1 MERTYS
7 SDIKTGKTV
16 KIAGWVHEKRD
27 FGKLVFLI
35 VRDMKGLAQVTAKG
49 GETEDK
55 IVEMIKK
62 DIGKEFV
69 VEIEGV
75 VEKNDRAP
83 GGMEIKPKK
92 VSVISEADSPLPL
105 ESSGKVLSDLDTRLD
120 NRFLDIRRPEV
131 RAVFTVQNRI
141 IKSFR
146 KTLEDMEFVEITP
159 PGVIAASSEGG
170 AELFPVPYYNKEAFL
185 AQSPQIY
192 KQMAVMGGMEKVTM
206 ITPVWR
212 AEKSNTV
219 RHLSEARQM
228 DIEMGF
234 ATDIE
239 AMEVLDKV
247 VFDMFTDVNKNCVEQ
262 LKLLETEFKI
272 PKLPLKRLTYTEVL
286 KKLEKKGM
294 KIKWGE
300 DLSTPAEKKI
310 CEMVGWEEPFYIT
323 EWPTDIRAFYSMPN
337 EKNPKIC
344 RSFDLMFR
352 GVELLSGAQ
361 RIHIPELLI
370 KKLKAKGMDPDNFK
384 FYIDTF
390 RYGAPPHAG
399 WSIGLERMTMLLT
412 DKENI
417 REACLFPRDP
427 KRLTP

>member
-1 MERTYS
+1 MERAYS
-7 SDIKTGKTV
+7 KDLKVGDNV
-16 KIAGWVHEKRD
+16 KLAGWVHEIRD
-27 FGKLVFLI
+27 FGKLIFLI
-35 VRDMKGLAQVTAKG
+35 VRDMHGLVQVTAKT
-49 GETEDK
+49 GETDDK
-55 IVEMIKK
+55 IVKEVK

-69 VEIEGV
+69 IEVEGKA
-75 VEKNDRAP
+75 EKNDRAP
-83 GGMEIKPKK
+83 NGMEVKPTKITI
-92 VSVISEADSPLPL
+92 ISESESPLPL
-105 ESSGKVLSDLDTRLD
+105 ESTGKVNSDLDTRLD
-120 NRFLDIRRPEV
+120 NRFLDLRRPEV
-131 RAVFTVQNRI
+131 RAIFTIQNQI
-141 IKSFR
+141 IRSFR
-146 KTLEDMEFVEITP
+146 KTLEDKEFIEITP

-170 AELFPVPYYNKEAFL
+170 AELFPIPYYNKEAFL

-192 KQMAVMGGMEKVTM
+192 KQMAVMGGMEKVSM

-239 AMEVLDKV
+239 AMDILDEVT
-247 VFDMFTDVNKNCVEQ
+247 FNIFSDVKKTCESQ
-262 LKLLETEFKI
+262 LKLLGTDFRI
-272 PKLPLKRLTYTEVL
+272 PKLPLKKITYTDVL
-286 KKLEKKGM
+286 KRLEKEGM

-310 CEMVGWEEPFYIT
+310 CEIIGWDEPFYIT
-323 EWPTDIRAFYSMPN
+323 EWPTDIRAFYSMPD
-337 EKNPKIC
+337 EKDPKIC
-344 RSFDLMFR
+344 RAFDLMFR

-370 KKLKAKGMDPDNFK
+370 KRLKAKGMDPENFK

-399 WSIGLERMTMLLT
+399 WSIGLERITMLLT
-412 DKENI
+412 ARENI

>member
-1 MERTYS
+1 MERAYS
-7 SDIKTGKTV
+7 KDLKVGDNV
-16 KIAGWVHEKRD
+16 KLAGWVHEIRD
-27 FGKLVFLI
+27 FGKLIFLI
-35 VRDMKGLAQVTAKG
+35 VRDMHGLVQVTAKT
-49 GETEDK
+49 GETDDN
-55 IVEMIKK
+55 IVKEVK

-69 VEIEGV
+69 IEVEGKA
-75 VEKNDRAP
+75 EKNDRAP
-83 GGMEIKPKK
+83 NGMEVKPTK
-92 VSVISEADSPLPL
+92 VTIISESESPLPL
-105 ESSGKVLSDLDTRLD
+105 ESTGKVNSDLDTRLD
-120 NRFLDIRRPEV
+120 NRFLDLRRPEV
-131 RAVFTVQNRI
+131 RAIFTIQNQI
-141 IKSFR
+141 IRSFR
-146 KTLEDMEFVEITP
+146 KTLEDKGFIEITP

-170 AELFPVPYYNKEAFL
+170 AELFPIPYYNKEAFL

-234 ATDIE
+234 ATDVE
-239 AMEVLDKV
+239 AMDILD
-247 VFDMFTDVNKNCVEQ
+247 DVTFSIFSDVKKTCETQ
-262 LKLLETEFKI
+262 LKLLDTDFKI
-272 PKLPLKRLTYTEVL
+272 PKLPLKKITYTDVL
-286 KKLEKKGM
+286 KRLEKEGM

-310 CEMVGWEEPFYIT
+310 CELVGWDEPFYIT
-323 EWPTDIRAFYSMPN
+323 EWPTDIRAFYSMPD
-337 EKNPKIC
+337 EKDPKIC
-344 RSFDLMFR
+344 RAFDLMFR

-370 KKLKAKGMDPDNFK
+370 KRLKAKGMDPENFK

-399 WSIGLERMTMLLT
+399 WSIGLERITMLLT
-412 DKENI
+412 ARENI

>member
-7 SDIKTGKTV
+7 KDLKVGKPV
-16 KIAGWVHEKRD
+16 MIAGWVHEKRD
-27 FGKLVFLI
+27 FGKLIFLI
-35 VRDMKGLAQVTAKG
+35 VRDMNGLVQVTAKT
-49 GETEDK
+49 GETDK
-55 IVEMIKK
+55 KILEQVK

-69 VEIEGV
+69 IEIEGKA
-75 VEKNDRAP
+75 EKNDRAP
-83 GGMEIKPKK
+83 NGMEIKPTKIT
-92 VSVISEADSPLPL
+92 VISESASPLPL
-105 ESSGKVLSDLDTRLD
+105 ESTGKVHSDLDTRLD
-120 NRFLDIRRPEV
+120 NRFLDLRRPEV
-131 RAVFTVQNRI
+131 RAIFDIQNQI
-141 IKSFR
+141 IRSFR
-146 KTLEDMEFVEITP
+146 KTLEDKGFIEITP

-170 AELFPVPYYNKEAFL
+170 AELFPIPYYNKEAFL

-192 KQMAVMGGMEKVTM
+192 KQMAVMGGMEKVSM

-234 ATDIE
+234 ATDTE
-239 AMEVLDKV
+239 AMDVLDEVTFNIFSAVKK
-247 VFDMFTDVNKNCVEQ
+247 TCESQ
-262 LKLLETEFKI
+262 LKLLETDFKI
-272 PKLPLKRLTYTEVL
+272 PKLPLKKVTYTDAL
-286 KKLEKKGM
+286 KKLEKEGM

-310 CEMVGWEEPFYIT
+310 CEIIGWDEPFYIT
-323 EWPTDIRAFYSMPN
+323 EWPTDIRAFYSMPD
-337 EKNPKIC
+337 EKNPKVC
-344 RSFDLMFR
+344 RAFDLMYK

-361 RIHIPELLI
+361 RIIIPELLI
-370 KKLKAKGMDPDNFK
+370 QRLKAKGMDPENFN

-399 WSIGLERMTMLLT
+399 WSIGLERITMLLT
-412 DKENI
+412 ARENI

>member
-7 SDIKTGKTV
+7 KDLKVGDNV
-16 KIAGWVHEKRD
+16 KLAGWIHEIRD
-27 FGKLVFLI
+27 FGKLIFLI
-35 VRDMKGLAQVTAKG
+35 VRDMHGLVQVTAKT
-49 GETEDK
+49 GETDDN
-55 IVEMIKK
+55 IVKEAK

-69 VEIEGV
+69 IEVEGK

-83 GGMEIKPKK
+83 NGMEVKPTK
-92 VSVISEADSPLPL
+92 VTIISESESPLPL
-105 ESSGKVLSDLDTRLD
+105 ESTGKVNSDLDTRLD
-120 NRFLDIRRPEV
+120 NRFLDLRRPEV
-131 RAVFTVQNRI
+131 RAIFTIQNQI

-146 KTLEDMEFVEITP
+146 KTLEDKGFIEITP

-170 AELFPVPYYNKEAFL
+170 AELFPIPYYNREAFL

-192 KQMAVMGGMEKVTM
+192 KQMAVMGGMEKVSM

-234 ATDIE
+234 ATDVE
-239 AMEVLDKV
+239 AMDVLDEV
-247 VFDMFTDVNKNCVEQ
+247 TFNIFSDVKKTCESQ
-262 LKLLETEFKI
+262 LKLISTDFNI
-272 PKLPLKRLTYTEVL
+272 PKLPLKKITYTEVL
-286 KKLEKKGM
+286 KTLEKKGM

-300 DLSTPAEKKI
+300 DLSTPAEKMI
-310 CEMVGWEEPFYIT
+310 CEIVGWDEPFYIT

-337 EKNPKIC
+337 EKNPKVC
-344 RSFDLMFR
+344 RAFDLMFR
-352 GVELLSGAQ
+352 GIELLSGAQ
-361 RIHIPELLI
+361 RIHLPELLI
-370 KKLKAKGMDPDNFK
+370 ERLKAKGMDPENFK

-399 WSIGLERMTMLLT
+399 WSIGLERITMLLT
-412 DKENI
+412 ARENI

>member
-1 MERTYS
+1 MERAYS
-7 SDIKTGKTV
+7 KDLKVGDNV
-16 KIAGWVHEKRD
+16 KLAGWVHEIRD
-27 FGKLVFLI
+27 FGKLIFLI
-35 VRDMKGLAQVTAKG
+35 VRDMHGLVQVTAKT
-49 GETEDK
+49 GETDDK
-55 IVEMIKK
+55 IVKEVK

-69 VEIEGV
+69 IEVEGKA
-75 VEKNDRAP
+75 EKNDRAP
-83 GGMEIKPKK
+83 NGMEVKPTK
-92 VSVISEADSPLPL
+92 VTIISESESPLPL
-105 ESSGKVLSDLDTRLD
+105 ESTGKVNSDLDTRLD
-120 NRFLDIRRPEV
+120 NRFLDLRRPEV
-131 RAVFTVQNRI
+131 RAIFTIQNQI
-141 IKSFR
+141 IRSFR
-146 KTLEDMEFVEITP
+146 KTLEDKGFIEITP

-170 AELFPVPYYNKEAFL
+170 AELFPIPYYNKEAFL

-239 AMEVLDKV
+239 AMDILD
-247 VFDMFTDVNKNCVEQ
+247 DVTFSIFNDVKKTCETQ
-262 LKLLETEFKI
+262 LKLLDTDFKI
-272 PKLPLKRLTYTEVL
+272 PKLPLKKITYTEVL
-286 KKLEKKGM
+286 KKLEKEGIKL
-294 KIKWGE
+294 KWGE

-310 CEMVGWEEPFYIT
+310 CELVGWDEPFYIT
-323 EWPTDIRAFYSMPN
+323 EWPTDIRAFYSMPD
-337 EKNPKIC
+337 EKDPKIC
-344 RSFDLMFR
+344 RAFDLMFR

-361 RIHIPELLI
+361 RIHKPELLI
-370 KKLKAKGMDPDNFK
+370 QRLKAKGMDPENFK

-399 WSIGLERMTMLLT
+399 WSIGLERITMLLT
-412 DKENI
+412 ARENI

>member
-7 SDIKTGKTV
+7 KDLKVGDNV
-16 KIAGWVHEKRD
+16 KLAGWVHEIRD
-27 FGKLVFLI
+27 FGKLIFLI
-35 VRDMKGLAQVTAKG
+35 VRDMHGLVQVTAKT
-49 GETEDK
+49 GETDDN
-55 IVEMIKK
+55 IVKEVK

-69 VEIEGV
+69 IEVEGKA
-75 VEKNDRAP
+75 EKNDRAP
-83 GGMEIKPKK
+83 NGMEVKPTK
-92 VSVISEADSPLPL
+92 VTIISESESPLPL
-105 ESSGKVLSDLDTRLD
+105 ESTGKVNSDLDTRLD
-120 NRFLDIRRPEV
+120 NRFLDLRRPEV
-131 RAVFTVQNRI
+131 RAIFTIQNQI
-141 IKSFR
+141 IRSFR
-146 KTLEDMEFVEITP
+146 KTLEDKGFIEITP

-170 AELFPVPYYNKEAFL
+170 AELFPIPYYNREAFL

-192 KQMAVMGGMEKVTM
+192 KQMAVMGGMEKVSM

-234 ATDIE
+234 ATDVE
-239 AMEVLDKV
+239 AMDVLDEV
-247 VFDMFTDVNKNCVEQ
+247 TFNIFSDVKKTCESQ
-262 LKLLETEFKI
+262 LKLIGTDFKI
-272 PKLPLKRLTYTEVL
+272 PKLPLKKITYTEVL
-286 KKLEKKGM
+286 KILEKEGM

-310 CEMVGWEEPFYIT
+310 CELVGWDEPFYIT
-323 EWPTDIRAFYSMPN
+323 EWPTDIRAFYSMPD
-337 EKNPKIC
+337 EKDPKIC
-344 RSFDLMFR
+344 RAFDLMFR

-370 KKLKAKGMDPDNFK
+370 KRLKAKGMDPENFK

-399 WSIGLERMTMLLT
+399 WSIGLERITMLLT
-412 DKENI
+412 ARENI

>member
-7 SDIKTGKTV
+7 KDLKVKNPV
-16 KIAGWVHEKRD
+16 KIAGWVHEIRD
-27 FGKLVFLI
+27 FGKLIFLI
-35 VRDMKGLAQVTAKG
+35 VRDMHGLVQVTAKT
-49 GETEDK
+49 GETDDK
-55 IVEMIKK
+55 IVKEVK

-69 VEIEGV
+69 IEVEGKA
-75 VEKNDRAP
+75 EKNDRAP
-83 GGMEIKPKK
+83 NGMEIKPIKITI
-92 VSVISEADSPLPL
+92 ISKAASPLPL
-105 ESSGKVLSDLDTRLD
+105 ESTGKVHSDLDTRLD
-120 NRFLDIRRPEV
+120 NRFLDLRRPEV
-131 RAVFTVQNRI
+131 RAIFSIQNQI
-141 IKSFR
+141 IRSFR
-146 KTLEDMEFVEITP
+146 KTLEDKGFIEITP

-170 AELFPVPYYNKEAFL
+170 AELFPIPYYNREAFL

-192 KQMAVMGGMEKVTM
+192 KQMAIMGGMEKVSM

-234 ATDIE
+234 ATDAE
-239 AMEVLDKV
+239 AMDVLDEV
-247 VFDMFTDVNKNCVEQ
+247 TFSIFSDVKKTCESQ
-262 LKLLETEFKI
+262 LKLLGTDFKI
-272 PKLPLKRLTYTEVL
+272 PKLPLKKITYTDVL
-286 KKLEKKGM
+286 KRLEKKGM

-300 DLSTPAEKKI
+300 DLSTPAEKMI
-310 CEMVGWEEPFYIT
+310 CEIVGWDEPFYIT
-323 EWPTDIRAFYSMPN
+323 EWPTDIRAFYSMPD

-344 RSFDLMFR
+344 RAFDLMFR

-361 RIHIPELLI
+361 RLHIPELLI
-370 KKLKAKGMDPDNFK
+370 KRLKAKGMDPENFN

-399 WSIGLERMTMLLT
+399 WSIGLERITMLLT
-412 DKENI
+412 ARENI

>member
-1 MERTYS
+1 MERAYS
-7 SDIKTGKTV
+7 KDLKVGDNV
-16 KIAGWVHEKRD
+16 KLAGWVHEIRD
-27 FGKLVFLI
+27 FGKLIFLI
-35 VRDMKGLAQVTAKG
+35 VRDMHGLVQVTAKT
-49 GETEDK
+49 GETDDN
-55 IVEMIKK
+55 IVKEVK

-69 VEIEGV
+69 IEVEGKA
-75 VEKNDRAP
+75 EKNDRAP
-83 GGMEIKPKK
+83 NGMEVKPTK
-92 VSVISEADSPLPL
+92 VTIISESESPLPL
-105 ESSGKVLSDLDTRLD
+105 ESTGKVNSDLDTRLD
-120 NRFLDIRRPEV
+120 NRFLDLRRPEV
-131 RAVFTVQNRI
+131 RAIFTIQNQI
-141 IKSFR
+141 IRSFR
-146 KTLEDMEFVEITP
+146 KTLEDKGFIEITP

-170 AELFPVPYYNKEAFL
+170 AELFPIPYYNKEAFL

-234 ATDIE
+234 ATDVE
-239 AMEVLDKV
+239 AMDILD
-247 VFDMFTDVNKNCVEQ
+247 DVTFSIFSDVKKTCETQ
-262 LKLLETEFKI
+262 LKLLDTDFKI
-272 PKLPLKRLTYTEVL
+272 PKLPLKKITYTEVL
-286 KKLEKKGM
+286 KKLEKEGIKL
-294 KIKWGE
+294 KWGE

-310 CEMVGWEEPFYIT
+310 CELVGWDEPFYIT
-323 EWPTDIRAFYSMPN
+323 EWPTDIRAFYSMPD
-337 EKNPKIC
+337 EKDPKIC
-344 RSFDLMFR
+344 RAFDLMFR

-370 KKLKAKGMDPDNFK
+370 KRLKAKGMDPENFK

-399 WSIGLERMTMLLT
+399 WSIGLERITMLLT
-412 DKENI
+412 ARENI

>member
-1 MERTYS
+1 MERAYS
-7 SDIKTGKTV
+7 KDLKVGDNV
-16 KIAGWVHEKRD
+16 KLAGWVHEIRD
-27 FGKLVFLI
+27 FGKLIFLI
-35 VRDMKGLAQVTAKG
+35 VRDMHGLVQVTAKT
-49 GETEDK
+49 GETDDK
-55 IVEMIKK
+55 IVKEVK

-69 VEIEGV
+69 IEVEGKA
-75 VEKNDRAP
+75 EKNDRAP
-83 GGMEIKPKK
+83 NGMEVKPTKITI
-92 VSVISEADSPLPL
+92 ISESESPLPL
-105 ESSGKVLSDLDTRLD
+105 ESTGKVNSDLDTRLD
-120 NRFLDIRRPEV
+120 NRFLDLRRPEV
-131 RAVFTVQNRI
+131 RAIFTIQNQI
-141 IKSFR
+141 IRSFR
-146 KTLEDMEFVEITP
+146 KTLEDKEFIEITP

-170 AELFPVPYYNKEAFL
+170 AELFPIPYYNKEAFL

-192 KQMAVMGGMEKVTM
+192 KQMAVMGGMEKVSM

-234 ATDIE
+234 ATDVE
-239 AMEVLDKV
+239 AMDILD
-247 VFDMFTDVNKNCVEQ
+247 DVTFNIFSDVKKTCESQ
-262 LKLLETEFKI
+262 LKLLGTDFKI
-272 PKLPLKRLTYTEVL
+272 PKLPLKKITYTDVL
-286 KKLEKKGM
+286 KRLEKEGM

-310 CEMVGWEEPFYIT
+310 CELVGWDEPFYIT
-323 EWPTDIRAFYSMPN
+323 EWPTDIRAFYSMPD
-337 EKNPKIC
+337 EKDPKIC
-344 RSFDLMFR
+344 RAFDLMFR

-370 KKLKAKGMDPDNFK
+370 KRLKAKGMDPENFK

-399 WSIGLERMTMLLT
+399 WSIGLERITMLLT
-412 DKENI
+412 ARENI

>member
-7 SDIKTGKTV
+7 SDIKAGAKV
-16 KIAGWVHEKRD
+16 RLSGWVHEKRD
-27 FGKLVFLI
+27 FGKLIFLI
-35 VRDMKGLAQVTAKG
+35 VRDMDGLAQVTAKTG
-49 GETEDK
+49 VTDDK
-55 IVEMIKK
+55 LITQVKA
-62 DIGKEFV
+62 IGKEFV
-69 VEIEGV
+69 VDIEGTA
-75 VEKNDRAP
+75 EQNDRAP
-83 GGMEIKPKK
+83 NGVEIKPTKIT
-92 VSVISEADSPLPL
+92 VISEAASPLPI
-105 ESSGKVLSDLDTRLD
+105 ESTGKVQSDLDTRLD
-120 NRFLDIRRPEV
+120 NRFLDLRRPEV
-131 RAVFTVQNRI
+131 RAIFTVQNQI

-146 KTLEDMEFVEITP
+146 KTLDAQKFIEITP

-170 AELFPVPYYNKEAFL
+170 AELFPIPYYNKEAFL

-192 KQMAVMGGMEKVTM
+192 KQMAVMGGMEKVSM

-212 AEKSNTV
+212 AERSNTT
-219 RHLSEARQM
+219 RHLSEVRQM

-234 ATDIE
+234 ATDKE
-239 AMEVLDKV
+239 AIAVLDDV
-247 VFDMFTDVNKNCVEQ
+247 VHTIFKDVKDNCETQ
-262 LKLLETEFKI
+262 LKLIGTDFKV
-272 PKLPLKRLTYTEVL
+272 PKLPLKQITYTDAL
-286 KKLEKKGM
+286 TKLETEGI

-310 CEMVGWEEPFYIT
+310 CELMGWDEPFYIT
-323 EWPTDIRAFYSMPN
+323 EWPTDVRAFYSMPD

-344 RSFDLMFR
+344 RAFDLMFR

-370 KKLKAKGMDPDNFK
+370 ERLTAKGMDPENFK

-399 WSIGLERMTMLLT
+399 WSIGLERITMLLT
-412 DKENI
+412 DRDNI